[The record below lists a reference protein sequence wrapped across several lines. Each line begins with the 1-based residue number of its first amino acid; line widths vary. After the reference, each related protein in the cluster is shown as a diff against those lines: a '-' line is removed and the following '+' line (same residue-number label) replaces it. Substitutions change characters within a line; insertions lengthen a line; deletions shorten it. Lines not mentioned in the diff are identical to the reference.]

1 MKHSNL
7 PPPSLY
13 KDTYGQV
20 MERGY
25 LDKWWCSPQ
34 NGMLSS
40 DHFHN
45 RNLQNIKY
53 DSLIKKTGY
62 MIGLVNQVD
71 DLVLPIENINKTLY
85 QDSHNNIAHNLNRG
99 ENLFNCAFK
108 SAFSGMGFSG

>member
-1 MKHSNL
+1 
-7 PPPSLY
+7 
-13 KDTYGQV
+13 
-20 MERGY
+20 
-25 LDKWWCSPQ
+25 
-34 NGMLSS
+34 
-40 DHFHN
+40 
-45 RNLQNIKY
+45 
-53 DSLIKKTGY
+53 